1 MYSLIPTDIPNNFK
15 YLAIK
20 TFSIKKKT
28 VLSKE
33 PFF

>member
-20 TFSIKKKT
+20 TFSIKKT